1 MAAVFCV
8 CELKFEKHLEKC
20 LVNNMRHGNVRVII
34 ITIITIII
42 IIIIII
48 IIQLH
53 LSIQIQFGI
62 HCLQDT
68 ALRPTPF
75 L

>member
-34 ITIITIII
+34 ITIII

-53 LSIQIQFGI
+53 LSTQIQFGI

>member
-34 ITIITIII
+34 ITII